1 MMPAGPT
8 RSLGEV
14 TAVASPLRD
23 LSGGKGMRDGV
34 VELVSFIMLE
44 A

>member
-1 MMPAGPT
+1 MLMMPAGPT
-8 RSLGEV
+8 RLDD

-23 LSGGKGMRDGV
+23 LSGAKGRRDGL
-34 VELVSFIMLE
+34 VERVSFIMLE